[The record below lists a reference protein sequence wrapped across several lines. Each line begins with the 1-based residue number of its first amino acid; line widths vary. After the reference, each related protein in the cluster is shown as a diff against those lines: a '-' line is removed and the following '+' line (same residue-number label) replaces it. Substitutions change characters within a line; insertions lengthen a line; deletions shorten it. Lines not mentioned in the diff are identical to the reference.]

1 MKKSNMIEE
10 KIAELTLRQKA
21 AQLTQL
27 NRNIIYTKGDAKME
41 ITGEALEFGLNEEDC
56 ASVGSILSFGEDE
69 REDIQKTMA
78 EKSNAQIPAI
88 FMLDVIHGYRTIYP
102 VPLAMGCTFD
112 NALAEDCAEMAAKEA
127 RAAGVDVTF
136 SPMVDLVR
144 DSRWGRVVET
154 TGEDHY
160 LNGEMG
166 KAFIR
171 GYHKGGLAAC
181 VKHFAGYG
189 APEAGRDY
197 NTVEL
202 SDYSLHEYYYYAYRE
217 CLKENPELFMSSF
230 NVLNGKPVNARK
242 DVLVDLLRT
251 EWGFDGVLISDYN
264 AIEELYY
271 HGYSKDRKNCA
282 YTSIDCQIDIEMM
295 SVTYLDYLEE
305 LVQEG
310 SIKEKDIDQMVRRVL
325 KLKEKLGLFECP
337 NGGFDNE
344 LYQKLCLSET
354 HRTLARRA
362 AEESF
367 VLLKN
372 KDVLP
377 LKKDERVAFI
387 GPFVDEQ
394 HLLGAWKAKGRI
406 EETQTI
412 REAAEKFLGD
422 SIVWAKGCGFEI
434 FADDESGFKEAER
447 VAKEAD
453 TLVLCIGEHA
463 YYSGEGTSR
472 ANPNIPH
479 IQVDLI
485 KRLKRLNK
493 RIVAVIFAGRPLI
506 LTDIEPYIDSILYV
520 WQPGTEGAN
529 AIVNTLYG
537 CNNPCGKTVMSF
549 PRSVGQ
555 CPIHYNEFHGG
566 RRKRIDDMN
575 PENYVT
581 VSAYIDEL
589 NAPLYPFGFGLS
601 YTNFTLSSFKLSA
614 NVMKKKDEVIAS
626 VVLTNSGTMD
636 GTEVVQLYI
645 RDIASSFVRP
655 VKELKGY
662 QRIFLKAGESKTV
675 SFKIDESLLSYH
687 DDKGKLLCE
696 EGDFG
701 IMLGTSSASCLME
714 KLVLEAE

>member
-1 MKKSNMIEE
+1 MKKSDRIEE
-10 KIAELTLRQKA
+10 KIAKLTLRQKA

-69 REDIQKTMA
+69 REEIQKTMA
-78 EKSNAQIPAI
+78 EKSNVQIPAV

-171 GYHKGGLAAC
+171 GYHKGGLASC
-181 VKHFAGYG
+181 VKHFAAYG

-202 SDYSLHEYYYYAYRE
+202 SEYSLHEYYYHAYRE
-217 CLKENPELFMSSF
+217 CLKEKPELFMSSF

-242 DVLVDLLRT
+242 DVLVDLLRG

-295 SVTYLDYLEE
+295 SITYLDYLEE
-305 LVQEG
+305 LVREG
-310 SIKEKDIDQMVRRVL
+310 SKEERDVDQMVARVL
-325 KLKEKLGLFECP
+325 ELKEKLGLFERP
-337 NGGFDNE
+337 NGGFDKE
-344 LYQKLCLSET
+344 LYKKLILCEE
-354 HRTLARRA
+354 HRSLARRA

-372 KDVLP
+372 KEALP
-377 LKKDERVAFI
+377 LKKEERVAFI

-394 HLLGAWKAKGRI
+394 HLLGTWKAKGRV

-412 REAAEKFLGD
+412 REAAASFLGSD
-422 SIVWAKGCGFEI
+422 FVWAKGCGFEI
-434 FADDESGFKEAER
+434 FADDESGFEEAER
-447 VAKEAD
+447 VAKAAD
-453 TLVLCIGEHA
+453 TLVVCIGEHA

-472 ANPNIPH
+472 ANPNVPR
-479 IQVDLI
+479 IQVELV
-485 KRLKRLNK
+485 KRLKKLNK

-506 LTDIEPYIDSILYV
+506 LTDIEPYLDSILYV
-520 WQPGTEGAN
+520 WQPGSEGAN

-537 CNNPCGKTVMSF
+537 RNNPCGKTVMSF

-575 PENYVT
+575 PANYIT

-601 YTNFTLSSFKLSA
+601 YTDFTLSNFKLSK
-614 NVMKKKDEVIAS
+614 NTMNKKEVITATVS
-626 VVLTNSGTMD
+626 LCNNGSMD
-636 GTEVVQLYI
+636 GAEVVQLYI
-645 RDIASSFVRP
+645 RDVASSFVRP
-655 VKELKGY
+655 IKELKGY
-662 QRIFLKAGESKTV
+662 QRIFLKAGESQTV
-675 SFKIDESLLSYH
+675 SFKIDENLLSYH

-696 EGDFG
+696 EGDFE
-701 IMLGTSSASCLME
+701 IMIGTSSESNLTE
-714 KLVLEAE
+714 KLVLKAE